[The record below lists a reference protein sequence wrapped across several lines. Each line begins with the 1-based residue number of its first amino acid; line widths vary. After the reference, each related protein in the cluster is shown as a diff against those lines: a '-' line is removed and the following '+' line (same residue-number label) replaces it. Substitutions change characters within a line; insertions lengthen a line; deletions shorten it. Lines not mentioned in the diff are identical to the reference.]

1 MSNLE
6 NIETTEATE
15 VLEATEATEVLE
27 ATEATEELEATEAI
41 EETETVEKDILGG
54 NAQRMYD
61 ENGREILVDAKGV
74 KQWFPIKK
82 WIFEKQ
88 RYVKAV
94 DDVDVYMYRGET
106 LGVCGESGCGKSTL
120 MRTIL
125 QLLKPT
131 AGEIKYEG
139 IEMTKLSG
147 KQLKKVREHMQIVF
161 QDPFSALDPR
171 MKVGKIL
178 EEPMIINR
186 PDMDKKAR
194 MARVRELMGQV
205 GLDPSY
211 INRFPHEFSGGQRQ
225 RIVIARA
232 LATYPEVLFCDE
244 AVSALDVSVRAQ
256 ILNLLEELQDELKL
270 TYMFVSHDL
279 SVIEHICDRIV
290 IMYLGKVVEIG
301 TKDDIFK
308 NPKHPYTQAL
318 LSAIPLVGKKKS
330 ERIILEGDI
339 PSPVNPPAGCR
350 FHTRCPYATERC
362 STEIPAMVELGGE
375 HRAACHLC
383 APEVAEEAPAEA
395 V

>member
-1 MSNLE
+1 MSNIE
-6 NIETTEATE
+6 NMEKVELNETE
-15 VLEATEATEVLE
+15 VLETEEIVETEVN
-27 ATEATEELEATEAI
+27 A
-41 EETETVEKDILGG
+41 VENDDAAMAAHGMVRE
-54 NAQRMYD
+54 RMYTED
-61 ENGREILVDAKGV
+61 GREIMISAQGV

-82 WIFEKQ
+82 WFFEKQ

-131 AGEIKYEG
+131 AGSIKYEG
-139 IEMTKLSG
+139 IEMVGLRK
-147 KQLKKVREHMQIVF
+147 KQLKKIREHMQIVF
-161 QDPFSALDPR
+161 QDPYSALDPR
-171 MKVGKIL
+171 MRVGAIL

-211 INRFPHEFSGGQRQ
+211 INRYPHEFSGGQRQ

-290 IMYLGKVVEIG
+290 IMYLGKVVEVG

-318 LSAIPLVGKKKS
+318 LSAIPLVGKKKT

-339 PSPVNPPAGCR
+339 PSPVNPPSGCR

-362 STEIPAMVELGGE
+362 SIEVPEMVDLGGE
-375 HRAACHLC
+375 HKAACLLC
-383 APEVAEEAPAEA
+383 APDYVAEEAAQEA

>member
-1 MSNLE
+1 M
-6 NIETTEATE
+6 TTKDVVIQAT
-15 VLEATEATEVLE
+15 
-27 ATEATEELEATEAI
+27 
-41 EETETVEKDILGG
+41 
-54 NAQRMYD
+54 
-61 ENGREILVDAKGV
+61 GV
-74 KQWFPIKK
+74 KQWFPVKKK
-82 WIFEKQ
+82 WFLEKQ

-94 DDVDVYMYRGET
+94 DNVDIEMYRGET

-125 QLLKPT
+125 QLLEPT
-131 AGEIKYEG
+131 GGSIKYEG
-139 IEMTKLSG
+139 TELTKAN
-147 KQLKKVREHMQIVF
+147 KRQMKKIREHMQIVF
-161 QDPFSALDPR
+161 QDPYSALDGR

-178 EEPMIINR
+178 EEPLKINKTYKT
-186 PDMDKKAR
+186 KKER
-194 MARVRELMGQV
+194 LARVRELMTQV
-205 GLDPSY
+205 GLDASY
-211 INRFPHEFSGGQRQ
+211 INRHPHEFSGGQRQ

-232 LATYPEVLFCDE
+232 LATYPELLFCDE

-290 IMYLGKVVEIG
+290 IMYLGKIVEIG

-308 NPKHPYTQAL
+308 NPKHPYTEAL
-318 LSAIPLVGKKKS
+318 LSAIPTVGKRER

-362 STEIPAMVELGGE
+362 AKEVPEVHFLGGE
-375 HRAACHLC
+375 HKVACHLREGE
-383 APEVAEEAPAEA
+383 AVVAE
-395 V
+395 

>member
-1 MSNLE
+1 MSNME
-6 NIETTEATE
+6 NIEKVEN
-15 VLEATEATEVLE
+15 
-27 ATEATEELEATEAI
+27 TEEVKGL
-41 EETETVEKDILGG
+41 LGG
-54 NAQRMYD
+54 PDLRMYD
-61 ENGREILVDAKGV
+61 EEGREILVKAEGV

-82 WIFEKQ
+82 WFFEKQ

-125 QLLKPT
+125 RLLEPT
-131 AGEIKYEG
+131 AGSIKYEG
-139 IEMTKLSG
+139 IEMTKLSK

-161 QDPFSALDPR
+161 QDPYSALDGR
-171 MKVGKIL
+171 MRVGAIL

-194 MARVRELMGQV
+194 LARVRELMGQV

-211 INRFPHEFSGGQRQ
+211 INRYPHEFSGGQRQ

-232 LATYPEVLFCDE
+232 LATYPEILFCDE

-290 IMYLGKVVEIG
+290 IMYLGKVVEVG

-318 LSAIPLVGKKKS
+318 LSAIPLVGKKKT

-339 PSPVNPPAGCR
+339 PSPVNPPSGCR

-362 STEIPAMVELGGE
+362 SVEVPEMVDLGGE
-375 HRAACHLC
+375 HKAACLLC
-383 APEVAEEAPAEA
+383 APETAEAPAEQEA